1 MIRDLIQWLDS
12 LGTMEI
18 VAGVAAGLLITA
30 WFARRRPD
38 SHSTHDQRVAER
50 REHVRRI
57 VNRDI
62 EKRRKEG
69 VKSGY
74 PYADDPFRWN

>member
-30 WFARRRPD
+30 WFARARPD
-38 SHSTHDQRVAER
+38 YRSTHDQRVAER
-50 REHVRRI
+50 RENARRI